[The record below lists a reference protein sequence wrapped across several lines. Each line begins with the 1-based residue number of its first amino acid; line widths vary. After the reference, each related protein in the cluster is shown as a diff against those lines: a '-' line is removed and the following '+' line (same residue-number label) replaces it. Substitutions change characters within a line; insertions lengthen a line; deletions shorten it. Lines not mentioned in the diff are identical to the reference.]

1 MANGDEPNIVKSGK
15 CNRITIDNY
24 AFLIEIY
31 RLETDDLWTLE
42 VVDHEGTSHV
52 WAEQFTSDKE
62 AYSIAVQTIDAEGA
76 KTFMLGNNVI
86 PFRKPRT

>member
-1 MANGDEPNIVKSGK
+1 MTNGDEPNIVKSGK
-15 CNRITIDNY
+15 SKRITIDNY

-42 VVDHEGTSHV
+42 VVDHLGTSHV

-62 AYSIAVQTIDAEGA
+62 AYSIAVQTDLLPDMPSFIG
-76 KTFMLGNNVI
+76 
-86 PFRKPRT
+86 